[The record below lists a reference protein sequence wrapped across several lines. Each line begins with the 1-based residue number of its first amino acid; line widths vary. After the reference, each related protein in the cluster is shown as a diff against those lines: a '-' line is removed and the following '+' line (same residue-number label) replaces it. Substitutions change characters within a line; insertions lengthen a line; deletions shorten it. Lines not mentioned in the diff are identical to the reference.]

1 MSISLKIYPSTIER
15 IPCSRSLTYLSP
27 SYFTPL
33 LYFTIDL
40 DGSGAI
46 DFEEYI
52 CVMATYCM
60 YSKNEIMRFCFDC
73 FDVDG
78 SGELLYKIQKHT
90 G

>member
-1 MSISLKIYPSTIER
+1 MISFFFLLFKSFSSFHIS
-15 IPCSRSLTYLSP
+15 
-27 SYFTPL
+27 PL
-33 LYFTIDL
+33 LPLTIDL
-40 DGSGAI
+40 DGSGTI

-78 SGELLYKIQKHT
+78 SGEFQFLNKIAKHT